1 MVVTYT
7 KEDYAKAYTE
17 LLEVLKHVSSSS
29 LNKIPKENLEMYNQN
44 KDKNYKYEYN
54 SKLEFEQQQMS
65 RLTRILIANIYI
77 QYWASEEERNRI
89 KQMDKNE
96 LAQMEIEKRNMYNP
110 DDLFSNRKKENKIE
124 KESLAIINKKNIL
137 ERIVEKIKQI
147 LNLT

>member
-17 LLEVLKHVSSSS
+17 LLEVLKHISYSS
-29 LNKIPKENLEMYNQN
+29 LNKIPKEDLEMYNQN

-54 SKLEFEQQQMS
+54 SKLEFEQQKMS

-77 QYWASEEERNRI
+77 QYWASEEERTKI
-89 KQMDKNE
+89 KQMDRNE
-96 LAQMEIEKRNMYNP
+96 LEQIEIEKRNMYNP
-110 DDLFSNRKKENKIE
+110 DTLFSNRKKQNKIE
-124 KESLAIINKKNIL
+124 TESLVIIKKKNIF

>member
-65 RLTRILIANIYI
+65 KLTRILIANIYI

-96 LAQMEIEKRNMYNP
+96 LDQMEIEKRNMYNP

-124 KESLAIINKKNIL
+124 KESLAIINKKNII

>member
-96 LAQMEIEKRNMYNP
+96 LDQMEIEKRNMYNP

-124 KESLAIINKKNIL
+124 KESLAIINKKNII